1 LLKVKLEIMTLEE
14 GEKSRKKEGHPVW
27 DKRRFRGEIITF
39 SLSGVFTE
47 K

>member
-1 LLKVKLEIMTLEE
+1 LPKVKLEIMTLEE
-14 GEKSRKKEGHPVW
+14 GEKNGEGHPVW
-27 DKRRFRGEIITF
+27 DKRKFRGEIITF